1 MIYVINRPE
10 LLALE
15 FYKSRPFKGSDKGIR
30 YMIQKDVVEI
40 EPEGEKIKSSAITV
54 ALAFATFEN
63 VCYLIQNG
71 ADRFF
76 FIFFRGFGTGA
87 MHVLCGLIVGGGLAY
102 TWRRTDRKSVV

>member
-40 EPEGEKIKSSAITV
+40 EPEGEKDVLTAFIWPEPFCFEVTPDEQKGSKQFDFSEEGLCEAI
-54 ALAFATFEN
+54 AWLNEN
-63 VCYLIQNG
+63 HDTYAQ
-71 ADRFF
+71 
-76 FIFFRGFGTGA
+76 
-87 MHVLCGLIVGGGLAY
+87 
-102 TWRRTDRKSVV
+102 KKQ

>member
-40 EPEGEKIKSSAITV
+40 EPEGEKDQTEEDAPK
-54 ALAFATFEN
+54 E
-63 VCYLIQNG
+63 
-71 ADRFF
+71 
-76 FIFFRGFGTGA
+76 
-87 MHVLCGLIVGGGLAY
+87 
-102 TWRRTDRKSVV
+102 

>member
-40 EPEGEKIKSSAITV
+40 EPEGEKDQTDEGDKDCTHGIYMAGAI
-54 ALAFATFEN
+54 LF
-63 VCYLIQNG
+63 
-71 ADRFF
+71 
-76 FIFFRGFGTGA
+76 
-87 MHVLCGLIVGGGLAY
+87 
-102 TWRRTDRKSVV
+102 